1 MTRIKK
7 SRKPGAG
14 SSGKMRLS
22 KEKLRELREMKEHRN
37 KKHSGNKAGTR
48 NAQDTKKATDD
59 KRSQNQHDARKGSKK
74 PISLVPEAKMV
85 ATPEEVKF
93 NRNLKPMAS
102 LDHSKRELLTPQ
114 QELESIEND
123 QKLMSLLERQ
133 NAGETLVGKDA
144 KYLNSKV
151 ARHQALCE
159 ILGITDEDDYED
171 EDMYDDEDMLDQFMS
186 SDLADEWLDD
196 EEDEGEWK

>member
-7 SRKPGAG
+7 TRKPGSG
-14 SSGKMRLS
+14 FNGKMRLS
-22 KEKLRELREMKEHRN
+22 KEKLRELREMKEQRS

-48 NAQDTKKATDD
+48 NAQDAKKLNDD
-59 KRSQNQHDARKGSKK
+59 KHSAKQQDARKGSKK
-74 PISLVPEAKMV
+74 PISLVPETKVEKAV
-85 ATPEEVKF
+85 DEVKF

-159 ILGITDEDDYED
+159 ILGISDEDDFDD
-171 EDMYDDEDMLDQFMS
+171 EEMYDDEDMLDQFMS

-196 EEDEGEWK
+196 EDDEEEWK